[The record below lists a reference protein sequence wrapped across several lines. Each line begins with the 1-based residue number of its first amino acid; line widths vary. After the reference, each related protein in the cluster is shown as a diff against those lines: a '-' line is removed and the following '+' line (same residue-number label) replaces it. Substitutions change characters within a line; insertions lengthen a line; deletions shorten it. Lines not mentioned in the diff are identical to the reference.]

1 MLSTWGNSPSLSLI
15 PFRLIGEVLEAAG
28 VVSVGGGT
36 VEIGGSVLG
45 CVAWPVVGVSS
56 HRDRG
61 ISPLVRVRDV
71 SKHGYGVGEMWL
83 NTFLR
88 SSTDLLD

>member
-1 MLSTWGNSPSLSLI
+1 M
-15 PFRLIGEVLEAAG
+15 
-28 VVSVGGGT
+28 GGGT

-61 ISPLVRVRDV
+61 ISPLVRVMDV

-83 NTFLR
+83 NMFLR
-88 SSTDLLD
+88 QHQTWWTDNDSFITCHQASL

>member
-1 MLSTWGNSPSLSLI
+1 M
-15 PFRLIGEVLEAAG
+15 
-28 VVSVGGGT
+28 GGGT

-61 ISPLVRVRDV
+61 ISPLVRVMDV
-71 SKHGYGVGEMWL
+71 SKHGYGVGEHVVEQL
-83 NTFLR
+83 SPST
-88 SSTDLLD
+88 TDLVD